1 MRFTDDRDNI
11 QLSVDFVSRKQRP
24 SLWAVVTVYA
34 FSILTIFLVSYY
46 RGEGNWLGS
55 MLLITIVVAALAFYS
70 LYIKQGYLDQII
82 ATQFQNALLSA
93 AAGQGAAFCMILK
106 RDGTVVH
113 ADNGIREM
121 FPHFAHNEAQA
132 LQALLE
138 EGGVSEVDQKRIFMD
153 LQQGK
158 GDRLIFSIERADGEK
173 QEFILTITPLK
184 RPPDF
189 FVIRGR
195 PFVANREGQ
204 LVRGEEDKRALHAVL
219 ASHLLDEAAI
229 GLFAAY
235 SDGKIAYINHL
246 TEEQMGYGRGE
257 VMARHLSL
265 RDMLYQLGS
274 GAIQDPSPEP
284 YEGEALLERKN
295 GSLSKVYIVYK
306 HVYNDQEQMIGSI
319 ASILNHG

>member
-70 LYIKQGYLDQII
+70 LYIK
-82 ATQFQNALLSA
+82 
-93 AAGQGAAFCMILK
+93 
-106 RDGTVVH
+106 
-113 ADNGIREM
+113 
-121 FPHFAHNEAQA
+121 
-132 LQALLE
+132 
-138 EGGVSEVDQKRIFMD
+138 
-153 LQQGK
+153 QGK